1 MPIRRVTSRVA
12 LVAVVVLLAGCGT
25 QGPQAADPAP
35 SGSRRT
41 GEAAAHRAWAY
52 EYVSDAAPVG
62 NRVLDIAAVSRREAW
77 AIAELHDS
85 GGSGPRMQMLRF
97 DGSRWQRYDLA
108 SDLRDAL
115 GTGTLSSPALHAGA
129 GNAWLFARA
138 GNGPGT
144 FSTPIA
150 ARFDGTR
157 WLAVALPK
165 GSDMTGVA
173 VLGPSDIWALGQPRQ
188 QTAWHWDGRGWT
200 ATRLPLEAR
209 AITTQTA
216 GGDLRVAG
224 NVPNPQA
231 DKADE
236 PDPDHPKPRPL
247 RLAAARWDGRQWREE
262 RMPDVETGDGR
273 FPGCRTQVQT
283 LVARGADDVW
293 AMGIEYGP
301 YTGTRY
307 APPGDRPCA
316 LHWDGEGW
324 SRSDALPA
332 GVLDAKRVRGGNG
345 KVGRIARPPY
355 VTGITGKVT
364 EVDRKQVF
372 RLAEIAPVPGTGEA
386 WGVGTAELGASG
398 DANFSR
404 AVIVRYRP

>member
-1 MPIRRVTSRVA
+1 MPIPRVTSRVG
-12 LVAVVVLLAGCGT
+12 LVAVVALLAGCGT
-25 QGPQAADPAP
+25 QGPHPADPAP
-35 SGSRRT
+35 SGSRA
-41 GEAAAHRAWAY
+41 GEAPVHRAWAY
-52 EYVSDAAPVG
+52 EYVSDVDPVG
-62 NRVLDIAAVSRREAW
+62 NQVLDIAAVSKHEAW
-77 AIAELHDS
+77 AIAELHDA
-85 GGSGPRMQMLRF
+85 GGSRPRMQMLRF
-97 DGSRWQRYDLA
+97 NGARWQRYHLS

-115 GTGTLSSPALHAGA
+115 DGGMLGSPTLYAGA
-129 GNAWLFARA
+129 GSAWLFGRA
-138 GNGPGT
+138 GHGPGT
-144 FSTPIA
+144 YSTPIA

-157 WLAVALPK
+157 WRSFALPE
-165 GSDMTGVA
+165 GDELAGVA
-173 VLGPSDIWALGQPRQ
+173 VLGPSDVWALGKPKQ
-188 QTAWHWDGRGWT
+188 QTAWHWDGHAWT

-209 AITTQTA
+209 AITTETA

-224 NVPNPQA
+224 NVPNPAA

-236 PDPDHPKPRPL
+236 SDPDHPKPRPL

-262 RMPDVETGDGR
+262 RMPDVETEDAR
-273 FPGCRTQVQT
+273 FSGCRTQVQT

-316 LHWDGEGW
+316 LHWDGKRW
-324 SRSDALPA
+324 STSDALPA
-332 GVLDAKRVRGGNG
+332 GILDAKRVRGENG
-345 KVGRIARPPY
+345 KVSPIARPPY

-364 EVDRKQVF
+364 EVDRKQKF
-372 RLAEIAPVPGTGEA
+372 RLAEIAPVSGTDEA
-386 WGVGTAELGASG
+386 WGVGKAELGAFG